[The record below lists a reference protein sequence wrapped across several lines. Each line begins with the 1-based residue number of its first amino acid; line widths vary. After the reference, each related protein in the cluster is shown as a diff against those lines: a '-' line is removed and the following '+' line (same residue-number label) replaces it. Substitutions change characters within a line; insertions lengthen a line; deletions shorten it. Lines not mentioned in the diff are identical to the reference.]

1 MPSGYTLANI
11 SPSVILRQNKSLVK
25 SFGLTELGLFRPG
38 IVCQLQVK
46 LPKLLKKQK
55 TVVGKLTDQLE
66 DTIELDSSAGTA
78 FKITFVAGGGR

>member
-55 TVVGKLTDQLE
+55 TVVWKLTASWGVLLSLIAVLE
-66 DTIELDSSAGTA
+66 LHLRLHS
-78 FKITFVAGGGR
+78 